1 MITKWLPTVWYI
13 NEVTKYPCNNAGS
26 LYLTDGQNTGA
37 LINSPEVLE
46 NLAYYHRYPRALH
59 EGYPIDRH

>member
-1 MITKWLPTVWYI
+1 M
-13 NEVTKYPCNNAGS
+13 TKYPCNNSGS